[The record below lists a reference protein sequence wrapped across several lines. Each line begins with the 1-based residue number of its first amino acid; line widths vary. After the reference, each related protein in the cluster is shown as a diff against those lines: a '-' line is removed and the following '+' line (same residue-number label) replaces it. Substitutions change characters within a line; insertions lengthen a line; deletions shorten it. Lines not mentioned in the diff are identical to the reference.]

1 MHPYHSHLHIHNLIN
16 CYAILSIIILYGR
29 NLVLCAPIKSPK
41 GEILGAI
48 QAVNKVDELF
58 GRADEELIQ
67 TLAAQVNELRLLYC
81 QYGQFDMLYNCHHNS
96 FCMLLLL
103 LM

>member
-1 MHPYHSHLHIHNLIN
+1 M
-16 CYAILSIIILYGR
+16 ILSIIIFCAH

-67 TLAAQVNELRLLYC
+67 TLAAQV
-81 QYGQFDMLYNCHHNS
+81 S
-96 FCMLLLL
+96 
-103 LM
+103 

>member
-1 MHPYHSHLHIHNLIN
+1 M
-16 CYAILSIIILYGR
+16 ILSIIIFYGHI
-29 NLVLCAPIKSPK
+29 LVLCAPIKSPK

-67 TLAAQVNELRLLYC
+67 TLAAQV
-81 QYGQFDMLYNCHHNS
+81 S
-96 FCMLLLL
+96 
-103 LM
+103 

>member
-1 MHPYHSHLHIHNLIN
+1 MILFSILPSFALLALSMTTIYIN
-16 CYAILSIIILYGR
+16 C
-29 NLVLCAPIKSPK
+29 LVLCAPIKSPK

-67 TLAAQVNELRLLYC
+67 TLAAQVGE
-81 QYGQFDMLYNCHHNS
+81 G
-96 FCMLLLL
+96 LLLSNSVTTVKSSCTHIYSFSPITI
-103 LM
+103 